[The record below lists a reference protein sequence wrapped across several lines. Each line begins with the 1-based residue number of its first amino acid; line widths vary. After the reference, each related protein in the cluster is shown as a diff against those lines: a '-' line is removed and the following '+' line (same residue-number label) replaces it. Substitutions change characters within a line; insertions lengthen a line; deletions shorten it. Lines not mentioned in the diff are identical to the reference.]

1 MKGRLIGIVTCACV
15 LLSTAAFAADSAMFI
30 TKCGGCHKK
39 GGEAAPVNPADKA
52 GVVWDKFF
60 KRDRHPVNISAA
72 VSAGDLE
79 SVVAYLMAH
88 AADSDQ
94 PEAAAI
100 PK

>member
-1 MKGRLIGIVTCACV
+1 MKGRLIGILTCASV

-60 KRDRHPVNISAA
+60 KRERHPVNISGSIA
-72 VSAGDLE
+72 AGDLE
-79 SVVAYLMAH
+79 IVVQYLVAH